1 MKKLVSTLGLP
12 REEWLACRKK
22 GIGGSD
28 AGAVCGLNPYR
39 SAISV
44 YYDKTSGDTE
54 LIPDS
59 ESMRIGRDLEQYVAE
74 RFCEATGK
82 KVRRANA
89 LYCNEEHPFMLAD
102 FDRMVV
108 GEDAGLECKTAS
120 PYAADQWADGN
131 IPLSYQL
138 QCYHYMA
145 VTGYSAWYIAV
156 LIFGKEFKYYKLS
169 RDPELE
175 KDLVRIEK
183 QFWEG
188 YVIKNRIPEPDG
200 SAEADKLIAAHFAA
214 QPGKKID
221 LVGFDM
227 KLRRRQELIDTMSR
241 MDTEKKKIDQ
251 ELKLYMKE
259 AEIAEDSVYRVTWK
273 QVVSQRLDTDKLKTE
288 RPDIYQEYTKETQY
302 RRLTVSAA

>member
-227 KLRRRQELIDTMSR
+227 KLRRRQELIDAMSR